1 MQIRNSI
8 PDLHKFNLTHRHYKS
23 RMRADMEKSEYIP
36 RKALNTVQEMTR
48 SFPCVMVTG
57 ARQVGKSTMLKQII
71 PADMKYVSLDD
82 FRKLRRAQEDP
93 IGYLEELGTPLCI
106 DEVQYAPDL
115 LRAIKLKVDEE
126 DKPGLYWLTG
136 SQRFHMMKGA
146 SESLAGRVGIIE
158 LSTLS
163 QQEANHEAEIPDF
176 FPSIERL
183 REMTPDR
190 RSCDINT
197 LYERILRGGYPAL
210 HRDLNRNINHY
221 FDSYLQTYLER
232 DVQAL
237 TQVGDKNAFLTFMQS
252 AAARTGQQLVY
263 ADIAKDA
270 GISPKTAKSWI
281 SILEASGI
289 IALLQPYHTNTIKR
303 LSKTPKIYFMDTG
316 LCAWLCSWP
325 NAATLQSG
333 AMSGAILET
342 WVFGQIYR
350 ALENRGMRT
359 KLSYYRDSNGAEID
373 FILEHEGKLYPME
386 VKRSSNPTA
395 ADLKALNGLPTGKAE
410 LQPGIVLCPAREMM
424 SIGKG
429 HYCFP
434 ISAM

>member
-1 MQIRNSI
+1 
-8 PDLHKFNLTHRHYKS
+8 
-23 RMRADMEKSEYIP
+23 MEKSEYIP

-71 PADMKYVSLDD
+71 PSDMKYVSMDD

-163 QQEANHEAEIPDF
+163 QQETNHEVGIPDF

-190 RSCDINT
+190 R
-197 LYERILRGGYPAL
+197 
-210 HRDLNRNINHY
+210 
-221 FDSYLQTYLER
+221 
-232 DVQAL
+232 
-237 TQVGDKNAFLTFMQS
+237 
-252 AAARTGQQLVY
+252 
-263 ADIAKDA
+263 
-270 GISPKTAKSWI
+270 
-281 SILEASGI
+281 
-289 IALLQPYHTNTIKR
+289 
-303 LSKTPKIYFMDTG
+303 
-316 LCAWLCSWP
+316 
-325 NAATLQSG
+325 
-333 AMSGAILET
+333 
-342 WVFGQIYR
+342 
-350 ALENRGMRT
+350 
-359 KLSYYRDSNGAEID
+359 
-373 FILEHEGKLYPME
+373 
-386 VKRSSNPTA
+386 
-395 ADLKALNGLPTGKAE
+395 
-410 LQPGIVLCPAREMM
+410 
-424 SIGKG
+424 
-429 HYCFP
+429 
-434 ISAM
+434 